1 MSPERVVFKEPI
13 VRAETQRLR
22 FPDICPVCGD
32 PAEDLMPITIIPNQ
46 YKSLRPSLDYGPSY
60 YVRKLDSSPTPVK
73 KIFQIPVCAIH
84 HYTDEGAGQY
94 KSYCI
99 VFDGLALVY
108 LILSLLTFGNQF
120 WSGNSPSPWVVFAAA
135 IFTTFLIITY
145 ALFRPGP
152 VEDAVKIIGFDGG
165 FSHVWIQFKR
175 AQYRDEFMK
184 ENAMTAEL
192 VNWIQRT

>member
-1 MSPERVVFKEPI
+1 MSPERIVFKEPI
-13 VRAETQRLR
+13 VRAETQRMR

-32 PAEDLMPITIIPNQ
+32 PAEDLMPIIIIPNQ
-46 YKSLRPSLDYGPSY
+46 YKSLRPSLDYGSSY
-60 YVRKLDSSPTPVK
+60 YGRKLGSSPTSVK
-73 KIFQIPVCAIH
+73 KIFQIPVCATH

-120 WSGNSPSPWVVFAAA
+120 WSGNSPSLWVVFAAA
-135 IFTTFLIITY
+135 IFATFLIITY

-152 VEDAVKIIGFDGG
+152 IEDAVKIIGFDGG

-192 VNWIQRT
+192 VTWIQRT